1 MDPFYIVV
9 ISIIYAIKM
18 TCKGICSRYK
28 AQKPVG
34 TGRYASGQRRCQICE
49 IFINWEG
56 LWCPCCGY
64 RLRTKPRNLKYKAKL
79 RARVEADAASL
90 KSQTVQVPQVEV
102 VSAESSDF
110 VKTTLETAVSEGWTK
125 TKTVEELR
133 KSEGRMTIKRAR
145 ELTKEA
151 FDSKK
156 TTVETP
162 AIQTAESSD
171 FVKTTLETAVS
182 EGWTKTKT
190 VEELRKSEERMT
202 IKKARDL
209 VKEAFKTNSEPIA
222 IKA

>member
-1 MDPFYIVV
+1 
-9 ISIIYAIKM
+9 M

-90 KSQTVQVPQVEV
+90 KAQTVQTTQVATV
-102 VSAESSDF
+102 AASSSDF
-110 VKTTLETAVSEGWTK
+110 VKTTLETAV
-125 TKTVEELR
+125 
-133 KSEGRMTIKRAR
+133 A
-145 ELTKEA
+145 
-151 FDSKK
+151 
-156 TTVETP
+156 
-162 AIQTAESSD
+162 
-171 FVKTTLETAVS
+171 

-190 VEELRKSEERMT
+190 VEELRKSEERITIKKARELTKEAFDVKSEPVETPVEVTASSSDFVKTTLETAVAEGWTKTKTVEELRKSEERIT

-209 VKEAFKTNSEPIA
+209 VKEAFDAKSEPIA

>member
-1 MDPFYIVV
+1 
-9 ISIIYAIKM
+9 M

-90 KSQTVQVPQVEV
+90 KAQTVEAPLVAAGTG
-102 VSAESSDF
+102 AEAGASSDF

-125 TKTVEELR
+125 TKTIEELR
-133 KSEGRMTIKRAR
+133 KSEERITIKKAR
-145 ELTKEA
+145 DIEKEA
-151 FDSKK
+151 FEVKHTS
-156 TTVETP
+156 VETP
-162 AIQTAESSD
+162 VTVSATSSD

-190 VEELRKSEERMT
+190 VEELRKSEERIT

-209 VKEAFKTNSEPIA
+209 VKEAFEAKSEPIA